1 MLLKQ
6 AIGAYGVYLLTAIMV
21 WVPASVQAEML
32 GTRQAMQSLSN
43 QPSDREQ
50 LISMVQRTEVQERLQ
65 AFGMSGTE
73 ALNRVNSMTDD
84 EVASVMLQIDQL
96 PEGQGAAG
104 TVLAAFLIVGIVVLF
119 LWLLKVIKIEKAAIG
134 TPPGN
139 STYNPGPYVESLK
152 DTSSPEAD
160 D

>member
-43 QPSDREQ
+43 QPGDREQ
-50 LISMVQRTEVQERLQ
+50 LVSMVQRAEVQERLQ
-65 AFGMSGTE
+65 GFGVSGTE

-84 EVASVMLQIDQL
+84 EVASVILQIDQL
-96 PEGQGAAG
+96 PEGQGTGG
-104 TVLAAFLIVGIVVLF
+104 TILAIFLIAGLVVFF
-119 LWLLKVIKIEKAAIG
+119 LWLLKVIKIERAALEA
-134 TPPGN
+134 PPGN

-152 DTSSPEAD
+152 DTSSPEAEY
-160 D
+160 

>member
-6 AIGAYGVYLLTAIMV
+6 AIGVCGVYLLTAILV

-65 AFGMSGTE
+65 AFGVSRTE

-84 EVASVMLQIDQL
+84 EVASVILQIEQY
-96 PEGQGAAG
+96 AG
-104 TVLAAFLIVGIVVLF
+104 GDPLWRASGEKEAGYIFTLVVALAVIGCLAFCWIFFI
-119 LWLLKVIKIEKAAIG
+119 
-134 TPPGN
+134 
-139 STYNPGPYVESLK
+139 
-152 DTSSPEAD
+152 
-160 D
+160 

>member
-65 AFGMSGTE
+65 GFGVSGTE

-84 EVASVMLQIDQL
+84 EVASVILQIEQY
-96 PEGQGAAG
+96 AG
-104 TVLAAFLIVGIVVLF
+104 GDPLWRASGEKEAGYIFTLVVALAVIGCLAFCWIFFI
-119 LWLLKVIKIEKAAIG
+119 
-134 TPPGN
+134 
-139 STYNPGPYVESLK
+139 
-152 DTSSPEAD
+152 
-160 D
+160 

>member
-43 QPSDREQ
+43 QPGDREQ
-50 LISMVQRTEVQERLQ
+50 LVSMVQRAEVQERLQ
-65 AFGMSGTE
+65 AFGVSGTE

-84 EVASVMLQIDQL
+84 EVASVILQIDQL

-104 TVLAAFLIVGIVVLF
+104 TVLAALLIVGIVVLL

-134 TPPGN
+134 APPGN
-139 STYNPGPYVESLK
+139 PTYNPGPYVESLK
-152 DTSSPEAD
+152 DTSSPEAEY
-160 D
+160 